1 MHDLIQDLINLA
13 QVLTPII
20 LGALT
25 WNLNSKKTKHD
36 GLADDNDRIVK
47 ENKRLTKLNAEKD
60 KEINNLLKE
69 RDRK

>member
-20 LGALT
+20 IGVLT
-25 WNLNSKKTKHD
+25 WNLNSNKTKHD
-36 GLADDNDRIVK
+36 SLADDNDRIVK

-69 RDRK
+69 RNRK

>member
-20 LGALT
+20 LGVLT
-25 WNLNSKKTKHD
+25 WSLNSKKTKHD

>member
-13 QVLTPII
+13 QVLTSII
-20 LGALT
+20 LGVLT

-36 GLADDNDRIVK
+36 DLADDNDRIVK

>member
-20 LGALT
+20 LGVLT

-36 GLADDNDRIVK
+36 SLADDNDRIVK

-69 RDRK
+69 RNRN